1 MQVFPVLSLMLTNGS
16 KRMLM
21 QGKVAIITGAARG
34 QGAAEA
40 RLFKQ
45 AGARVV
51 LTDLAEEVG
60 SALAKELGDD
70 TIFVKHDVS
79 SEAQWRNVT
88 EAALTKFG
96 RIDALVNNA
105 GITGYKSV
113 LETDTAELQHYFG
126 IHVFGPHYGIQA
138 VVPAMREA
146 GGGAIVNIISTAALR
161 ANPNFY
167 AYGVSK
173 WGLRGL
179 TRYAAKDLV
188 GFNIRV
194 NAILPGGVDTPMLGN
209 GSENPIV
216 DAARNSVPMKRFAQA
231 EEIGRVALF
240 LCSDHASYMTGTDV
254 VVDGGLN
261 A

>member
-1 MQVFPVLSLMLTNGS
+1 
-16 KRMLM
+16 MLM
-21 QGKVAIITGAARG
+21 DGKVAIITGAARG

-40 RLFKQ
+40 RLFAE
-45 AGARVV
+45 AGAKIV
-51 LTDLAEEVG
+51 LTDLAEEAG
-60 SALAKELGDD
+60 NALAAELGENA
-70 TIFVKHDVS
+70 IFIKHDVA
-79 SEAQWRNVT
+79 SEANWRIVAD
-88 EAALTKFG
+88 AAIARFG

-113 LETDTAELQHYFG
+113 LETDANELQRYLG
-126 IHVFGPHYGIQA
+126 IHVFGPHFGIQA
-138 VVPAMREA
+138 VVPAMRQA
-146 GGGAIVNIISTAALR
+146 GGGAIVNIVSTAALR
-161 ANPNFY
+161 ANPDFY

-194 NAILPGGVDTPMLGN
+194 NAILPGGVETPMLGD
-209 GSENPIV
+209 SSASPIV
-216 DAARNSVPMKRFAQA
+216 DAARAAVPMKRFAQA

-240 LCSDHASYMTGTDV
+240 LCSDYASYMTGTDV